1 MPLSDAQNQN
11 FFEHVDEMAL
21 PHDTVVQLA
30 EEGITRAEDLVDFN
44 EDDFKQ
50 VAANLRRPAGQVP
63 DPTAGQP
70 NGAPVGAMMNK
81 QPFVFGAKSQAR
93 LSVTAELLRFYR
105 TIGRTPHHNSVR
117 WTVGRNF
124 QEQWKA
130 LVDSKAETP
139 PEVPL
144 LGKGQPI
151 LKWVE
156 TFEDHCLRC
165 YGIRNIPLSYVI
177 RQDAELDDEGPP
189 NRRAGEPFTDTY
201 GSITDDLIQLS
212 SHEHGLFQKDNA
224 AVYFKLEEA
233 TRSTPY
239 ADSIK
244 PFFRRKHG

>member
-93 LSVTAELLRFYR
+93 LSVTAELC
-105 TIGRTPHHNSVR
+105 S
-117 WTVGRNF
+117 
-124 QEQWKA
+124 
-130 LVDSKAETP
+130 
-139 PEVPL
+139 
-144 LGKGQPI
+144 
-151 LKWVE
+151 
-156 TFEDHCLRC
+156 
-165 YGIRNIPLSYVI
+165 
-177 RQDAELDDEGPP
+177 
-189 NRRAGEPFTDTY
+189 RR
-201 GSITDDLIQLS
+201 L
-212 SHEHGLFQKDNA
+212 
-224 AVYFKLEEA
+224 
-233 TRSTPY
+233 
-239 ADSIK
+239 
-244 PFFRRKHG
+244 